1 MSAKANLPQ
10 PDSFSPQDCVAAEL
24 EKVEERLTGL
34 LQSREQLLS
43 DIGNY
48 LVGAGGKR
56 ARPTV
61 ALMVFR
67 ACGGKN
73 VDDIIDVAAALELIH
88 SASLLH
94 DDIIDEAETR
104 RGKESALHRFGLA
117 ETLIAGDF
125 LFGRAFALCG
135 RFEEKVITWAT
146 DACISLTEGE
156 VLQDRLR
163 HDPSVT
169 RDDYLE
175 IIERKTASLFA
186 QGARMGAHLAGA
198 SLEVVEGLAE
208 SGYCLGMAFQ
218 IVDDVLDVA
227 GDGNRTG
234 KPTGADLRDGNPSL
248 PLVLALAHAP
258 EVKRVF
264 EKQSPSQQEID
275 GALEQVRRSGVLDE
289 ATRMAHAYGKQTLKA
304 LEVLPPSPYY
314 DGLAFFVSQLVNR
327 TA

>member
-1 MSAKANLPQ
+1 MSAKAILSQ
-10 PDSFSPQDCVAAEL
+10 PDSLSPQACVAAEL
-24 EKVEERLTGL
+24 EQVEERLAEL
-34 LQSREQLLS
+34 LQSREPLLS

-56 ARPTV
+56 VRPTV

-67 ACGGKN
+67 ACDGKN
-73 VDDIIDVAAALELIH
+73 VNDIVDVATALELIH

-104 RGKESALHRFGLA
+104 RGKESALHRFGPTA
-117 ETLIAGDF
+117 TLIAGDF

-163 HDPSVT
+163 HDSSVT

-198 SLEVVEGLAE
+198 SQDVIEGLAE
-208 SGYCLGMAFQ
+208 SGYCIGMAFQ

-248 PLVLALAHAP
+248 PLVLALAHDP

-264 EKQSPSQQEID
+264 EKQVPSQQEIEA
-275 GALEQVRRSGVLDE
+275 ALEQIRRSGVLDE
-289 ATRMAHAYGKQTLKA
+289 ATRMAHAYGKQA
-304 LEVLPPSPYY
+304 LEALEILPPSPYY
-314 DGLAFFVSQLVNR
+314 DGLSFFVSQLVNR

>member
-1 MSAKANLPQ
+1 MSAKASLSQ
-10 PDSFSPQDCVAAEL
+10 PDPLSPHDLVAAEL
-24 EKVEERLTGL
+24 EQVEKRLAEL
-34 LQSREQLLS
+34 LHSRESLLS
-43 DIGNY
+43 DIGHY

-56 ARPTV
+56 VRPAV

-67 ACGGKN
+67 ACGGQDPADM
-73 VDDIIDVAAALELIH
+73 VDVATALELIH

-104 RGKESALHRFGLA
+104 RGKASALHRFGLA
-117 ETLIAGDF
+117 ETLVAGDF
-125 LFGRAFALCG
+125 LFGRAFALCA
-135 RFEEKVITWAT
+135 RFDEQVITWAT

-156 VLQDRLR
+156 VLQGRLR

-169 RDDYLE
+169 REDYLE
-175 IIERKTASLFA
+175 IISRKTASLFT

-198 SLEVVEGLAE
+198 SQDVLERLAE
-208 SGYCLGMAFQ
+208 CGFYVGMAFQ

-248 PLVLALAHAP
+248 PLVLALSLDS

-264 EKQSPSQQEID
+264 EKQEPSQKEVEN
-275 GALEQVRRSGVLDE
+275 ALEQVRRSGVLTE
-289 ATRMAHAYGKQTLKA
+289 ATRMAHAYGKQA
-304 LEVLPPSPYY
+304 LSALDILPPSPYY

-327 TA
+327 RA